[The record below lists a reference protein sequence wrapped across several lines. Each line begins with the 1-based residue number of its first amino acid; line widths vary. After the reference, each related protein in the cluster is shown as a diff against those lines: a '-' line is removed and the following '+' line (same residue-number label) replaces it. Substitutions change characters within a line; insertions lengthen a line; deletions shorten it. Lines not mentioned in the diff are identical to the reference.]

1 MPQYPRD
8 EFDQIPE
15 SAARQ
20 GVHRERLV
28 PPRSNGLALKVIAG
42 ILVLAVGLAA
52 YFLFPRLGLG
62 QASEVTPESSA
73 EPMPSITAEE
83 ATGGERADRTAASPA
98 PTDSRSQGTQPTA
111 ESRTSPEAD
120 PAPAEEPAPDEE
132 SAAGGSET
140 AAVDRS
146 QPVAVL
152 NATTVSG
159 LASTAAGRLQAEG
172 WNVTQ
177 IGNWSGQL
185 LQGSVVLY
193 NGEEQ
198 RPTAEALAASLGIG
212 ATQGNAGF
220 GHLTVVVGPG
230 FQ

>member
-1 MPQYPRD
+1 MTQYPRD
-8 EFDQIPE
+8 EFDQVPE

-28 PPRSNGLALKVIAG
+28 PPRSSGLALKVVAG

-62 QASEVTPESSA
+62 QASEVTAGTSSA
-73 EPMPSITAEE
+73 APMPSITAE
-83 ATGGERADRTAASPA
+83 GAASDAPSEEPSEDPSASAA
-98 PTDSRSQGTQPTA
+98 PTEPESPTA
-111 ESRTSPEAD
+111 EPTPEEEPTPEAT
-120 PAPAEEPAPDEE
+120 EPA
-132 SAAGGSET
+132 
-140 AAVDRS
+140 AVADRA

-159 LASTAAGRLQAEG
+159 LASTAAGRLQADG

-177 IGNWSGQL
+177 IGNWTGQQ
-185 LQGSVVLY
+185 LQGSIVLY

-198 RPTAEALAASLGIG
+198 RPTAEALAGALGI
-212 ATQGNAGF
+212 AAVQGNAGF
-220 GHLTVVVGPG
+220 GNITVVVGPG

>member
-1 MPQYPRD
+1 MTQYPRD
-8 EFDQIPE
+8 EFDQVPE

-28 PPRSNGLALKVIAG
+28 PPRSSGLALKILAG
-42 ILVLAVGLAA
+42 ALVLAVGLAA

-62 QASEVTPESSA
+62 QASEASPATSSSA
-73 EPMPSITAEE
+73 PMPSITAD
-83 ATGGERADRTAASPA
+83 GAASEA
-98 PTDSRSQGTQPTA
+98 PGEEPSEEPSASAVPTESESPSA
-111 ESRTSPEAD
+111 ESTPE
-120 PAPAEEPAPDEE
+120 EEPTPEGTEPAV
-132 SAAGGSET
+132 
-140 AAVDRS
+140 AVDRT

-177 IGNWSGQL
+177 IGNWSGQQ
-185 LQGSVVLY
+185 LQGSIVLY

-198 RPTAEALAASLGIG
+198 RPTADALAGALGIG
-212 ATQGNAGF
+212 AVQGDAGF
-220 GHLTVVVGPG
+220 GNITVVVGPG

>member
-1 MPQYPRD
+1 MTQYPRD
-8 EFDQIPE
+8 EFDRVPE

-28 PPRSNGLALKVIAG
+28 PPRSNGLALKIVAG

-62 QASEVTPESSA
+62 QASQVTPQSTSDA
-73 EPMPSITAEE
+73 PMPSITADEAVRGTPSQEPSEPTATTEPETPSAEPTPEEEPTPTPTPE
-83 ATGGERADRTAASPA
+83 ATETA
-98 PTDSRSQGTQPTA
+98 
-111 ESRTSPEAD
+111 
-120 PAPAEEPAPDEE
+120 
-132 SAAGGSET
+132 
-140 AAVDRS
+140 AAVDRA

-159 LASTAAGRLQAEG
+159 LASTAAGRLQADG
-172 WNVTQ
+172 WSVTQ
-177 IGNWSGQL
+177 VGNWSGQQ
-185 LQGSVVLY
+185 LQGSIVLY

-198 RPTAEALAASLGIG
+198 RPTAEALAGALGIG
-212 ATQGNAGF
+212 AVQGNAGF
-220 GHLTVVVGPG
+220 GNITVVVGPG

>member
-1 MPQYPRD
+1 MTQYPRD
-8 EFDQIPE
+8 EFDQVPE

-28 PPRSNGLALKVIAG
+28 PPRSNGLVLKVVAG

-62 QASEVTPESSA
+62 QASQVTAETSSPA
-73 EPMPSITAEE
+73 PMPSITAE
-83 ATGGERADRTAASPA
+83 GAAS
-98 PTDSRSQGTQPTA
+98 
-111 ESRTSPEAD
+111 E
-120 PAPAEEPAPDEE
+120 APDEE
-132 SAAGGSET
+132 PSEEPSAT
-140 AAVDRS
+140 AAPPESESPSAEPTPEEEPTPEATEPAVVVDRA

-159 LASTAAGRLQAEG
+159 LASTAAGRLQTDG
-172 WNVTQ
+172 WNVSQ
-177 IGNWSGQL
+177 IGNWTGQQ
-185 LQGSVVLY
+185 LQGSIVLY

-198 RPTAEALAASLGIG
+198 RPTAEALAGALGI
-212 ATQGNAGF
+212 AAVQGNAGF
-220 GHLTVVVGPG
+220 GNITVVVGPG

>member
-1 MPQYPRD
+1 MTQYPRD
-8 EFDQIPE
+8 EFDQVPE

-28 PPRSNGLALKVIAG
+28 PPQSSGLVLKVVAG

-62 QASEVTPESSA
+62 QASEVTPETSSA
-73 EPMPSITAEE
+73 APMPSITADGAVAEDE
-83 ATGGERADRTAASPA
+83 
-98 PTDSRSQGTQPTA
+98 TA
-111 ESRTSPEAD
+111 ESTAAEDAAD
-120 PAPAEEPAPDEE
+120 EPSTEPSASSTPAETESPSAAPTPDEE
-132 SAAGGSET
+132 PTPGATEPSAV
-140 AAVDRS
+140 VDRG

-159 LASTAAGRLQAEG
+159 LASTAAGRLQVDG
-172 WNVTQ
+172 WNVIQ
-177 IGNWSGQL
+177 IGNWSGQQ

-198 RPTAEALAASLGIG
+198 RPTAEALAAALGIS
-212 ATQGNAGF
+212 AVQGDAGF
-220 GHLTVVVGPG
+220 GNITVVVGPG